1 MQGATI
7 VQPLLARNLFRTLP
21 GPANSS
27 DTQDTRQKTLTAD
40 SGKNKGA

>member
-21 GPANSS
+21 GPAGSL
-27 DTQDTRQKTLTAD
+27 DTQRARQNFNRRERQKER
-40 SGKNKGA
+40 G